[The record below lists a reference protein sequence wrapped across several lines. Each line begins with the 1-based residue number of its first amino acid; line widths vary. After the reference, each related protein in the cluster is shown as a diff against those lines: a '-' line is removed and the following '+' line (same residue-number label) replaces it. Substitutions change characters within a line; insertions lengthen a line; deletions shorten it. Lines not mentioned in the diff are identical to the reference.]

1 MKKLPEINL
10 ETYKTDFSGYKYSI
24 SFVGNPS
31 LDNCLEILCDLV
43 KIFKKK
49 LHIFSSEKDFLQSI
63 ENIKATALL
72 DEDELKIYSKCWIEI
87 PEEKNDLAK
96 IFNSSKIN
104 LNINSNYQI
113 FEILSS
119 GGFLLTNENENLEK
133 YFKISKHLET
143 YKDINDLIDK
153 IDFYL
158 KNLTIA
164 QKIAYLGKREVIK
177 KTK

>member
-10 ETYKTDFSGYKYSI
+10 EKYKTDFSGYKYSI
-24 SFVGNPS
+24 SFVGKPS
-31 LDNCLEILCDLV
+31 SDNCLEILCGLT

-49 LHIFSSEKDFLQSI
+49 LHIFSPEKDFLQSI
-63 ENIKATALL
+63 EKIKKAQLL
-72 DEDELKIYSKCWIEI
+72 DTDELRIYSKCWLEI
-87 PEEKNDLAK
+87 PENEKDLAQ
-96 IFNSSKIN
+96 IYNSSKIN

-113 FEILSS
+113 FEILAS
-119 GGFLLTNENENLEK
+119 GGFLLTNENENLGK

-143 YKDINDLIDK
+143 YKDTNDLIDK

-177 KTK
+177 KAQ